1 MDNAVYALAWDAASS
16 TLFAGGNFTTAG
28 GNSASRIASWDGS
41 SWSAL
46 GAGVDSPIFAL
57 AWDAASSTLF
67 AGGNLTTAGGNAAS
81 RIASWDGSSWSALG
95 TGVDNTV
102 TALAWDGASSTLFVG
117 GTFITAGGNPASRI
131 ASWNGSSWSALG
143 TGMNFSVHALAWDA
157 ASNTL
162 FAGGNFTTAGD
173 NPASRIA
180 SWNGSSWSALGAGMN
195 STVAALAWDAAS
207 NTLFAGG
214 SFITAGGDPASGIA
228 SWDGSSWSALGSGVD
243 NSVAALAWDADGDY
257 SSLYVGGN
265 FVNAGGKSSAYLGR
279 WRNAAIWDGGGS
291 DNNASTA
298 ANWSGDTVPA
308 TSDVAVFDSTSSK
321 NSILDGSFSATLGGL
336 VVESGYT
343 GTISHHRSISLT
355 GNLEV
360 YSGTLA
366 LADPSVYTFI
376 VGGSV
381 IHTGGII
388 SQTRPVNNADMPFL
402 QIEDSAAAV
411 KYRGVEIDTSGF
423 GNDLGDVTVMVQAVD
438 TTNNEY
444 CTSALPAGLPYAGRC
459 YTINP
464 THNLPADLTF
474 WALTSEIT
482 VISPTIT
489 APAIYRHVPPW
500 AKLASTTGTNG
511 DYTWVKAMTPGFSS
525 FLIGED
531 TNAPTAVS
539 DTITT
544 TANSPVFID
553 VLANDLPGGNGA
565 PTLQSVG
572 QPMNGTAVISG
583 TGIIYTVNL
592 NFVGLDTFTYTIS
605 DGLFVSTTTVTVT
618 ISPVNNPT
626 FIYLPLILRN
636 P

>member
-1 MDNAVYALAWDAASS
+1 MN
-16 TLFAGGNFTTAG
+16 GG
-28 GNSASRIASWDGS
+28 
-41 SWSAL
+41 
-46 GAGVDSPIFAL
+46 
-57 AWDAASSTLF
+57 
-67 AGGNLTTAGGNAAS
+67 
-81 RIASWDGSSWSALG
+81 
-95 TGVDNTV
+95 
-102 TALAWDGASSTLFVG
+102 
-117 GTFITAGGNPASRI
+117 
-131 ASWNGSSWSALG
+131 
-143 TGMNFSVHALAWDA
+143 
-157 ASNTL
+157 
-162 FAGGNFTTAGD
+162 
-173 NPASRIA
+173 
-180 SWNGSSWSALGAGMN
+180 
-195 STVAALAWDAAS
+195 
-207 NTLFAGG
+207 
-214 SFITAGGDPASGIA
+214 
-228 SWDGSSWSALGSGVD
+228 
-243 NSVAALAWDADGDY
+243 VAALAWDADGDY

-336 VVESGYT
+336 VVESGYN

-511 DYTWVKAMTPGFSS
+511 DYTWVKATTPGFSS

-583 TGIIYTVNL
+583 TGILYTVNL

-618 ISPVNNPT
+618 VSPVNNPTT